1 MKERVCKLFEV
12 FQHEFVS
19 SSSADVTRVLRG
31 CFREGSVPSKQR
43 KTSNAVRVI
52 FFDILITR
60 KGASALGIFKYI

>member
-1 MKERVCKLFEV
+1 MKERVCKLVEV
-12 FQHEFVS
+12 FQHEFV